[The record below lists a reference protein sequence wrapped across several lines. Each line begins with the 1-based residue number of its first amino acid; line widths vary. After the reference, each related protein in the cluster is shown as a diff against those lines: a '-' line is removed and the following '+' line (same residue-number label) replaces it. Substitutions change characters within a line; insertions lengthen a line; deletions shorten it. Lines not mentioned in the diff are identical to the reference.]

1 MKSAKQLVDE
11 LSEAGLTQSDIAA
24 KTGLTQ
30 ATISRMKAG
39 VSEGRLSNWQR
50 LNDLHHAQ
58 FTEPASAEQPTA

>member
-11 LSEAGLTQSDIAA
+11 LSEAGLTQSDIAS

-50 LNDLHHAQ
+50 LNDLHRAQ